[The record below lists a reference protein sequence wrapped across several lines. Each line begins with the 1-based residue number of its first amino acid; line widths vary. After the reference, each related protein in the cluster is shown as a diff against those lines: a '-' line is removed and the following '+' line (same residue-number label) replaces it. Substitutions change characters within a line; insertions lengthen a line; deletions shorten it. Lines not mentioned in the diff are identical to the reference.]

1 MQEEQ
6 RVIEAK
12 IRMRQQELQDEEERR
27 QTRQAMTSSSRIM
40 PSDGVEYQDI
50 SNSSDNA
57 GLMQL
62 LSILF
67 LLLVT
72 IDFISA
78 QVVASFY
85 HLILPQ
91 HN

>member
-1 MQEEQ
+1 
-6 RVIEAK
+6 
-12 IRMRQQELQDEEERR
+12 MRQQELQDEEERR
-27 QTRQAMTSSSRIM
+27 QIRQAMSSSSRIM

-85 HLILPQ
+85 HLHLSNQ
-91 HN
+91 